1 MMELAKMSVDK
12 ITVTVSM
19 DEDCYVIDIDED
31 SSSAIMIFRNGNLFT
46 EE

>member
-1 MMELAKMSVDK
+1 MELAKMSVDK

-19 DEDCYVIDIDED
+19 DEGCYVIDIDED
-31 SSSAIMIFRNGNLFT
+31 SSSTIMIFRNGNLFT